1 MKERTMIFKSSSPRK
16 RRTALA
22 CAAALAG
29 VTAVVGVGAA
39 PVAAR
44 PDYGPVDLQ
53 RPVAPARPTCGT
65 SDTVAQPQAKGPSKA
80 PSTGDV
86 HVDRG
91 LMLR

>member
-1 MKERTMIFKSSSPRK
+1 MINKSTTPRK

-22 CAAALAG
+22 CAAALVG
-29 VTAVVGVGAA
+29 VTVVVGVGAS

-44 PDYGPVDLQ
+44 PDYGAATSQ
-53 RPVAPARPTCGT
+53 RPIAPAVATCGVT
-65 SDTVAQPQAKGPSKA
+65 DPPGLPSVKPPSKTS
-80 PSTGDV
+80 PYGDV

>member
-1 MKERTMIFKSSSPRK
+1 MIVKSSTPRK

-53 RPVAPARPTCGT
+53 RPIAPARPTCGT
-65 SDTVAQPQAKGPSKA
+65 TDTPARAPVKVAPRATSKA
-80 PSTGDV
+80 SASGDV
-86 HVDRG
+86 HVDG
-91 LMLR
+91 GWMLR

>member
-1 MKERTMIFKSSSPRK
+1 MINKSTTPRK

-29 VTAVVGVGAA
+29 VTVVVGVGAS

-53 RPVAPARPTCGT
+53 RPVAPAVAPCGVV
-65 SDTVAQPQAKGPSKA
+65 DTPRLPPVKSPSKTT
-80 PSTGDV
+80 PYGDV
-86 HVDRG
+86 HVDSG
-91 LMLR
+91 MMLR